1 MKNARRVGARRA
13 VELQMMKENR
23 VSDAPKNSKLS
34 EAEQEAVRERVLEII
49 RTEDITRRQ
58 VASESGIPYGTL
70 TPFLGATYA
79 SDGSRIAQ
87 SLTIW
92 IASRAKREAVRAV
105 APAPRF
111 VPTPSSADMM
121 RVLAHGQHMPDMV
134 VIIGAP
140 GTGKSSA
147 ACEYTRTN
155 PNVWKLVASPA
166 LDSIRSLLGTVA
178 QLLGV
183 YDTHSKYRIER
194 GIMQKLQG
202 SGGLLIVDEAQHLS
216 SAMLDQMRSFHDQAG
231 IGIALVGNEKVVSRL
246 EGGQK
251 TSEYAQLYSR
261 VGMRLKRPKPKA
273 GDAEALL
280 DAWGVADGTAREQL
294 RAVSRLP
301 GGLRNLNKCW
311 RLAQMVAANE
321 GRPLE
326 ASDVQMAWKQ
336 LSTQPIGEAA

>member
-1 MKNARRVGARRA
+1 M
-13 VELQMMKENR
+13 
-23 VSDAPKNSKLS
+23 SDEPKNIKLS
-34 EAEQEAVRERVLEII
+34 EAEQDAIREQVKEVI

-70 TPFLGATYA
+70 TPFLGGTYA
-79 SDGSRIAQ
+79 GDGSRIAHA
-87 SLTIW
+87 LTIW
-92 IASRAKREAVRAV
+92 MSSRAKRQAVRAAV

-111 VPTPSSADMM
+111 VPTPTSADIM

-155 PNVWKLVASPA
+155 PNVWKLVADP
-166 LDSIRSLLGTVA
+166 SINSVRSLLGALAHLVGA
-178 QLLGV
+178 
-183 YDTHSKYRIER
+183 YDVHSQYRISR
-194 GIMQKLQG
+194 SIMQRFQG
-202 SGGLLIVDEAQHLS
+202 SGGLLIIDEAQHLS
-216 SAMLDQMRSFHDQAG
+216 SAMLDQLRAFHDQAG
-231 IGIALVGNEKVVSRL
+231 VGIALVGNEAVVSRL
-246 EGGQK
+246 EGGRK
-251 TSEYAQLYSR
+251 ASEYAQLYSR

-280 DAWGVADGTAREQL
+280 DAWGVESGEARDQL
-294 RAVSRLP
+294 RGVSRLP

-321 GRPLE
+321 GRQLE
-326 ASDVQMAWKQ
+326 AADVQMAWKQ